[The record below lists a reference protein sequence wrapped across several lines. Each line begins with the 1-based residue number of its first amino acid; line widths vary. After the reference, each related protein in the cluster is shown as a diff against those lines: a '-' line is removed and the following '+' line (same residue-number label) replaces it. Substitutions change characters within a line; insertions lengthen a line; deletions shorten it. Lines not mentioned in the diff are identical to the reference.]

1 MTIKGRRLFAA
12 LKESVEMERQ
22 LKKFL
27 ERKEKRKLRLYG
39 LCSLVGLFFDLFS
52 LSMILP
58 LLNAVAAGETSDSL
72 VFQLAVLGTI
82 FLGKGGADLLRL
94 WSFNSFTE
102 DVAQRWSVK
111 LYRLFCEERLEEHHQ
126 TTMMQKVTAV
136 RTDTETCADMLAS
149 FIARRSKGMILVCY
163 FLAAVYAGHGKACIL
178 GGCLLVLVTK
188 IYWNNRGRILEYGE
202 QKRQSEIRESAMISM
217 AHGSYKEIKIDS
229 SAENLIEKYDG
240 TSREYTEIHKK
251 YIHMVVTGKVFVSN
265 AVQVIVLLAAA
276 LLIMAG
282 VNQKSLA
289 ANLISGLTFIVYII
303 PQANSFL
310 SAVTAIQYGRKS
322 YDALCQNMQKY
333 DRLQEK
339 KRERALLRK
348 KEVGFTRGLRLENLT
363 FHYPNGPDI
372 LKEVSLEVPAGASVA
387 IVGKSGAGKTT
398 LLDLAL
404 GLLEP
409 QSGHIW
415 YDDYELTEGRD
426 EQGLCRGDIGRII
439 SYIPQAVYL
448 SDDTICNNVVFMER
462 EEDRE
467 KVAGC
472 LKSAEIW
479 EDIQRLPEGIDTV
492 LGENGFTIS
501 MGQRQ
506 RIVLARALYKDSR
519 LLVMDEMTAALD
531 RETEREVMRSLK
543 NLKGRRTLLLVT
555 HHEWLAEECERIYR
569 LEKQRLVRVR

>member
-1 MTIKGRRLFAA
+1 MTMIGQRLFAV
-12 LKESVEMERQ
+12 LKEGGGMERQ
-22 LKKFL
+22 VKSCL
-27 ERKEKRKLRLYG
+27 ERKEKRRLRLYVF
-39 LCSLVGLFFDLFS
+39 CSLAGLFFDLFS

-58 LLNAVAAGETSDSL
+58 LLNAVAAGEVSDSL
-72 VFQLAVLGTI
+72 VFQLVILGTI
-82 FLGKGGADLLRL
+82 FLGKGGIDILRL

-111 LYRLFCEERLEEHHQ
+111 LYRLFCEESLKEHNQ

-136 RTDTETCADMLAS
+136 RKDTETCADMLAS
-149 FIARRSKGMILVCY
+149 FIACRSKGTILACY
-163 FLAAVYAGHGKACIL
+163 FLAAVYSGYGKACVL
-178 GGCLLVLVTK
+178 GVCLLVLVIK
-188 IYWNNRGRILEYGE
+188 IYWNNRGRILKYGE
-202 QKRQSEIRESAMISM
+202 QKRQSEIRESTMVSV

-229 SAENLIEKYDG
+229 RAENLIEKYD
-240 TSREYTEIHKK
+240 SISKEYTEFHKR
-251 YIHMVVTGKVFVSN
+251 YVYMAVINKVIVSN
-265 AVQVIVLLAAA
+265 IVQVIVLLAAA
-276 LLIMAG
+276 VLIMAG
-282 VNQKSLA
+282 FNQRSLA

-310 SAVTAIQYGRKS
+310 SAVSAIQYGRKS

-333 DRLQEK
+333 DHLQK
-339 KRERALLRK
+339 KKTESALLRK
-348 KEVGFTRGLRLENLT
+348 KKIGFTRGVRVENLT

-372 LKEVSLEVPAGASVA
+372 LKDVSLEVPAGSSVA
-387 IVGKSGAGKTT
+387 IVGKTGAGKTT
-398 LLDLAL
+398 LLDLIL

-415 YDDYELTEGRD
+415 YDDYDLTEGRD
-426 EQGLCRGDIGRII
+426 EQGSCCGDIGRII
-439 SYIPQAVYL
+439 SYIPQTVYL
-448 SDDTICNNVVFMER
+448 SDDTVCSNVVFMEC
-462 EEDRE
+462 EEDRK
-467 KVAGC
+467 KVVGC

-479 EDIQRLPEGIDTV
+479 EDIQRLPEGIDTI

-519 LLVMDEMTAALD
+519 FLVMDEMTASLD

-543 NLKGRRTLLLVT
+543 NLKGRKTLLLVT
-555 HHEWLAEECERIYR
+555 HHEWLAGECEHIYR